1 MNRSSF
7 VRLILIAF
15 SIVFFISSCS
25 DPRNYEFSGSYN
37 IDRTPNGEIL
47 LKCSFK
53 PYTRSY
59 GIDVVTISQIDA
71 QNNIIEGCGGQKA
84 MSTRLDEFFSMKDFT
99 IKVKD
104 KNGTIHELQIE
115 DGWFRHSNV
124 GLMGKNPETKESV
137 VIILRNKK
145 RNPNVSYK
153 KK

>member
-1 MNRSSF
+1 
-7 VRLILIAF
+7 
-15 SIVFFISSCS
+15 
-25 DPRNYEFSGSYN
+25 
-37 IDRTPNGEIL
+37 
-47 LKCSFK
+47 
-53 PYTRSY
+53 
-59 GIDVVTISQIDA
+59 
-71 QNNIIEGCGGQKA
+71 